1 MKRTSLKILWGGG
14 QRPSPS
20 QSEVAIT
27 HCRDE
32 EPTAIRTN
40 LGAVFV
46 SLELSRSIWLITSV
60 SPGGGEK
67 MSKHSVSAGDTAALL
82 TRFSELVKK
91 AFAQTGKS
99 FPIIVIQEAELD
111 GFWIHRALQREGI
124 ESYVVDA
131 ASIATSRRRRRAK
144 TDRIDGEAL
153 VRALLAYKRGEPRV
167 CAMVRA
173 PTPATSTGFG
183 AGALVPCTSPTQWWT
198 PAEDDDCRACA
209 QAARRAVEICDR
221 WCRH

>member
-67 MSKHSVSAGDTAALL
+67 MSKHSVSAGGHRCASDAL
-82 TRFSELVKK
+82 
-91 AFAQTGKS
+91 
-99 FPIIVIQEAELD
+99 
-111 GFWIHRALQREGI
+111 
-124 ESYVVDA
+124 
-131 ASIATSRRRRRAK
+131 
-144 TDRIDGEAL
+144 
-153 VRALLAYKRGEPRV
+153 
-167 CAMVRA
+167 
-173 PTPATSTGFG
+173 FG
-183 AGALVPCTSPTQWWT
+183 A
-198 PAEDDDCRACA
+198 
-209 QAARRAVEICDR
+209 
-221 WCRH
+221 